1 MSLHHHKYEAVE
13 NVTRHELPREFV
25 SWSFFKIRARNLRPN
40 AGKLQTRNFRSVI
53 SSLDVRFK
61 IWGLKLSILSS
72 VRFSLCVHARINVMA
87 CLVDADWWGIWFQ
100 GVCAQKKKT
109 HHTTSSFEHLQGPR
123 KIFEKFIIF
132 SKILLFF
139 SPSLF
144 GAKLFRVYSAK
155 TESIRQDPSLF
166 GCKTSLFGKNRV
178 HSVAE

>member
-1 MSLHHHKYEAVE
+1 MSLHHHKYEVVE
-13 NVTRHELPREFV
+13 NVRRHELPREFV

-72 VRFSLCVHARINVMA
+72 VRLSLCVHARISNGLPRRCWLMGNLISRCVRTKEKNTSYNIVLWTFA
-87 CLVDADWWGIWFQ
+87 GAAQNFWKIYVFFQ
-100 GVCAQKKKT
+100 
-109 HHTTSSFEHLQGPR
+109 
-123 KIFEKFIIF
+123 KFCF
-132 SKILLFF
+132 FF

-166 GCKTSLFGKNRV
+166 GCKTNLFGKNRV

>member
-72 VRFSLCVHARINVMA
+72 VRLSLCVHARINVMA

-100 GVCAQKKKT
+100 GVCAQKKEN
-109 HHTTSSFEHLQGPR
+109 TSYNIVLWTFAGAAQYFW
-123 KIFEKFIIF
+123 KIYVFFQKFC
-132 SKILLFF
+132 FF
-139 SPSLF
+139 FAESIRRQAVPSLF
-144 GAKLFRVYSAK
+144 G
-155 TESIRQDPSLF
+155 E
-166 GCKTSLFGKNRV
+166 NRV
-178 HSVAE
+178 HSARSEFIRL